1 MVKRLNVLKIK
12 KHVIH
17 VTTAAAGLIS
27 SDLSNVVG
35 AGLLHLSFA
44 TKRENEE
51 DEPEVVEEIIENE
64 EHIHDACQSD
74 EHENHLFI

>member
-1 MVKRLNVLKIK
+1 MNVSKIK

-51 DEPEVVEEIIENE
+51 DEPEVVEEIIQNE
-64 EHIHDACQSD
+64 DHFHDACD
-74 EHENHLFI
+74 YHDHHFFI